1 MTEKTEERIAMS
13 KEIFT
18 HLEGKSVYLSGPMTG
33 IKKWNSASFS
43 EAEKLVKSCGAT
55 SVYNPCAYAE
65 AMSGF
70 SHEMCLRIS
79 ISTLCATWMRAPAK
93 DTLAVYDLLV
103 SLPGWGQSAGARLER
118 EVAEACGIEACDIKD
133 AIA

>member
-1 MTEKTEERIAMS
+1 MS
-13 KEIFT
+13 KEILT

-33 IKKWNSASFS
+33 IKEWNRASFS

-65 AMSGF
+65 AMSCL
-70 SHEMCLRIS
+70 SHETCMRIS
-79 ISTLCATWMRAPAK
+79 IFNLCATRIGAPAK
-93 DTLAVYDLLV
+93 DALTVYDVLV
-103 SLPGWGQSAGARLER
+103 SLPDWEQSAGARLER
-118 EVAEACGIEACDIKD
+118 EVADACGIEVCNLED

>member
-1 MTEKTEERIAMS
+1 MS

-33 IKKWNSASFS
+33 IKKWNRASFS

-79 ISTLCATWMRAPAK
+79 ISTLCATWMMAPAK
-93 DTLAVYDLLV
+93 DTLAVYDVLV
-103 SLPGWGQSAGARLER
+103 SLPRWERSEGATLER
-118 EVAEACGIEACDIKD
+118 YVAQRVGIDVCDIKD